1 MNSCKEYYE
10 ILDTFKDVVNDKSF
24 DTSSIVLSK
33 EYIKQLLLSNTL
45 FAKSL
50 NNFKEKQKNIHVKNK
65 NVFYLIK
72 NGMKKNQKENRLIL
86 NSQLNFSVLYN
97 QPLYIKELND
107 MVYNRIATIIGDL
120 SKNIKLLTLV
130 NGYFILFISF
140 VKIIFYINFPIKTFS
155 SRKYLI

>member
-1 MNSCKEYYE
+1 MNTCKEYYE

-24 DTSSIVLSK
+24 DTSSVVLSK
-33 EYIKQLLLSNTL
+33 EYIKSLLLSDPL

-86 NSQLNFSVLYN
+86 NSLKNFSVLYN
-97 QPLYIKELND
+97 EPNYVKEIND
-107 MVYNRIATIIGDL
+107 MLYNRIETIISDL
-120 SKNIKLLTLV
+120 SRNIKLLLLV
-130 NGYFILFISF
+130 NG
-140 VKIIFYINFPIKTFS
+140 
-155 SRKYLI
+155 

>member
-10 ILDTFKDVVNDKSF
+10 ILDTFKDFVNDKSF
-24 DTSSIVLSK
+24 DTSSVVLSK
-33 EYIKQLLLSNTL
+33 EYIKSLLLDNPL

-86 NSQLNFSVLYN
+86 NSLTNFSVLYN
-97 QPLYIKELND
+97 EPGYIKELND
-107 MVYNRIATIIGDL
+107 MIYNRLASILSDL
-120 SKNIKLLTLV
+120 SRNIKLLLLV
-130 NGYFILFISF
+130 NGYIQ
-140 VKIIFYINFPIKTFS
+140 Y
-155 SRKYLI
+155 YY